1 MVALAIAGEPRFVL
15 DRTELERAG
24 PSYMADTL
32 AALQGETAAAQWF
45 LIVGQDQYARLHTW
59 HRWTELLGRVTLA
72 VAGREGAAIEA
83 GPELAAQPHRIQHLP
98 LPRIDISSTAIRNAV
113 ADGRDFTDMV
123 PAAVARYIDQ
133 HRLYAGNTRS

>member
-1 MVALAIAGEPRFVL
+1 
-15 DRTELERAG
+15 
-24 PSYMADTL
+24 ADTIET
-32 AALQGETAAAQWF
+32 LQSETPDSDWF

-59 HRWTELLGRVTLA
+59 HRWTALLARVTLA
-72 VAGREGAAIEA
+72 VACREGAAIQA
-83 GPELAAQPHRIQHLP
+83 SPEVAARPHRMLSVP
-98 LPRIDISSTAIRNAV
+98 LPRIDISSTAIRRAV